1 MYKYRHTE
9 TYKGKR
15 IDVRANSPT
24 ELSSKIT
31 KRKKAIDRQQLDGET
46 LLKDFCDTYIDVYK
60 APTVS
65 EKWLE
70 GLKLISN
77 KHIVGELGNR
87 PISRIKLLEVQN
99 MLNTRDVSSNY
110 MGKIFNLTC
119 QIFHHAYKNGLTE
132 IDYSEDLERPKGRKA
147 VTGKRLTPQE
157 QESMLKVIKGHR
169 AETLCSVM
177 YYCGLRTGEA
187 RNLKWKDVDLKN
199 RLIYV
204 HGTKTDNAERVVP
217 IPLDLLPILNTHK
230 GKQNENVCISE
241 KQQAE
246 KSWRNVKRLM
256 NIDMGCQLYRNKVV
270 PPYKVQDNLRL
281 YDLRHTYCTN
291 LEVQGVPIS
300 IASRL
305 MGHSNISITAKIY
318 THGTDES
325 IKMAI
330 DIMDRCGKKC
340 GKNLGNT

>member
-15 IDVRANSPT
+15 IDIKANTSR
-24 ELSSKIT
+24 ELIAKTKKSK
-31 KRKKAIDRQQLDGET
+31 KKIDNEIRSGET
-46 LLKDFCDTYIDVYK
+46 LLKDFCDAYIDTYK
-60 APTVS
+60 APVVS
-65 EKWLE
+65 DKWLE
-70 GLKLISN
+70 GLKLISD

-87 PISRIKLLEVQN
+87 PISHIKPLEVQN

-119 QIFHHAYKNGLTE
+119 QIFHKAYKNGLTPV
-132 IDYSEDLERPKGRKA
+132 DYSEDLERPKGRKPK
-147 VTGKRLTPQE
+147 TGKRLTPEE

-169 AETLCSVM
+169 AETLCAVM
-177 YYCGLRTGEA
+177 YYCGLRTAEA
-187 RNLKWKDVDLKN
+187 RNLLWKDVDIEN
-199 RLIYV
+199 RLISV
-204 HGTKTDNAERVVP
+204 HGTKTDNAERIVP
-217 IPLDLLPILNTHK
+217 IPLDLLPILRANTDAPNNH
-230 GKQNENVCISE
+230 VCIAD

-246 KSWRNVKRLM
+246 KAWRNVKRLM
-256 NIDMGCQLYRNKVV
+256 NIDMGCELYRNKVV
-270 PPYKVQDNLRL
+270 ESVLQEDLRL

-291 LEVQGVPIS
+291 LEIQGVPIS

-325 IKMAI
+325 IQKAI
-330 DIMDRCGKKC
+330 RILDGVENDVEKS
-340 GKNLGNT
+340 